1 MVRTDIDIYLI
12 LSMKMRVFSII
23 TSIIIHVGGNK
34 DVIITRNDII
44 STLNTIS
51 VTSLEITD
59 T

>member
-12 LSMKMRVFSII
+12 LSMKMHVFSII
-23 TSIIIHVGGNK
+23 TSIIIHVGNN

>member
-1 MVRTDIDIYLI
+1 MACTNIYIYLI

-23 TSIIIHVGGNK
+23 TSIIIGNN

-44 STLNTIS
+44 STLITIS

-59 T
+59 TDT